1 MAYKE
6 YNHITA
12 EYQGYKGA
20 IYKDNMF
27 GMEFCNASVY
37 DKTGREIF
45 HATLNNERT
54 YTEDDVI
61 KTIKWVIEMLERSNK
76 DGK

>member
-1 MAYKE
+1 MKYKE
-6 YNHITA
+6 YDHITA

-37 DKTGREIF
+37 DKAGREIF
-45 HATLNNERT
+45 HATLNNEKI
-54 YTEDDVI
+54 YTEEDVV
-61 KTIKWVIEMLERSNK
+61 KYIKWVIEMLERRKN
-76 DGK
+76 DEQ